1 MGIVGAIAA
10 GGAAGSVIRYYL
22 GRWNGPMEVGTLPWG
37 TLTANVVG
45 CLLIGLLGT
54 LFATSWTEARPEIRM
69 GLLVGVLGGFT
80 TFSSFGL
87 ESLQLMQAG
96 HADRALLYIGLSNVL
111 GLAAA
116 WTGYRFATLL
126 VTP

>member
-22 GRWNGPMEVGTLPWG
+22 GRWNGPMEVGALPWG
-37 TLTANVVG
+37 TLTTNVVG

-54 LFATSWTEARPEIRM
+54 LFATTWTETRPEIRM

-96 HADRALLYIGLSNVL
+96 HTDRALLYVALSNGL

-116 WTGYRFATLL
+116 WFGYRIAALF